1 MTASAFADVERVSPS
16 LSAFVTRENGVRRL
30 NLLVEGARCANCITA
45 IEAQARAEAGV
56 TARFNLTLNRLS
68 LEWRGGAEVADA
80 CAKRLRKAGYRVA
93 PFELEAVDEAE
104 RRVSRE
110 LLKALA
116 VAGFASSNVM
126 MLAVAVWAGQAH
138 EMPPAVQHLL
148 QWLSMIVATPAV
160 LYAGGPFYRSAWR
173 ALKAGRTNMDVPI
186 SVGVI
191 LTLAMSIVEAT
202 RRGADV
208 YFDSA
213 LALLF
218 VLLVGRWFEHAARK
232 RSRAAVQRLAA
243 LRPATAEVVE
253 PDGAV
258 RTIRADALSPGM
270 TVRIRPGETF
280 PADAVVVDG
289 RSDLDVSLVTGESL
303 PAAVGPGDAVLS
315 GSANGRGLL
324 TARVVRAADDSHLAS
339 VVRLVEAAEAR
350 GGRTRA
356 LADRVAAVWT
366 PVVHG
371 AALATFIG
379 WWLFGGDPAK
389 AMVAAVSVLI
399 IACPCAVGLAVPTV
413 QVRAA
418 GTLLRRGV
426 LMRSGEALERL
437 AAVDH
442 VVLDKTGTLTWG
454 RMRLVRAPESPDVL
468 TAAAALGAA
477 SGHPLSRAVAAMVV
491 PAADVRNLVEHPGQ
505 GVSGRDPFG
514 EIRLGSWA
522 FVTGGASDPEPVA
535 SAPDGARVWI
545 GRDRIP
551 LGEFVFLDQLRP
563 DAAETVQRLC
573 KAGLTVEIV
582 SGDGV
587 ESVKAAARAL
597 RVAEAR
603 GAQTPAAKQAR
614 LDDLRAQGRRVL
626 MVGDGLND
634 APSLAAA
641 DVSVSFADAAG
652 VSRTLAD
659 FVLPSDRLS
668 RLSDILFV
676 ARRARSVM
684 RQNLTLAFLYNAA
697 LAPLAMAGLVTPFWA
712 AIAMAASSLTV
723 TLNGLRV
730 GVAPG
735 AKTI

>member
-1 MTASAFADVERVSPS
+1 MTQAFVDAGAPS
-16 LSAFVTRENGVRRL
+16 LAPFVMRERGLRRL
-30 NLLVEGARCANCITA
+30 NLLVEGARCSNCIAA

-56 TARFNLTLNRLS
+56 TARFNLTLNRLT
-68 LEWRGGAEVADA
+68 LEWRGDADVADA
-80 CAKRLRKAGYRVA
+80 CAGRLRRAGYRVA

-138 EMPPAVQHLL
+138 DMPPAVQHLL

-186 SVGVI
+186 SLGVI
-191 LTLAMSIVEAT
+191 LTLAMSIVEAI

-258 RTIRADALSPGM
+258 RTIRADALSPAM
-270 TVRIRPGETF
+270 TVRIRPGETC

-379 WWLFGGDPAK
+379 WWLLGGDPAR

-418 GTLLRRGV
+418 GSLLGRGV

-442 VVLDKTGTLTWG
+442 VALDKTGTLTWG
-454 RMRLVRAPESPDVL
+454 RMRLMRAPESPKVL
-468 TAAAALGAA
+468 AAAAALGAA
-477 SGHPLSRAVAAMVV
+477 SGHPLSRAVAALAT
-491 PAADVRNLVEHPGQ
+491 PAADVSDVVEHPGQ
-505 GVSGRDPFG
+505 GVSGREAAGD
-514 EIRLGSWA
+514 IRLGSWA
-522 FVTGGASDPEPVA
+522 FVVGGAPDPEPA
-535 SAPDGARVWI
+535 ADEFGGARVWF
-545 GRDRIP
+545 GRDGRP
-551 LGEFVFLDQLRP
+551 VGEFVFADELRP
-563 DAAETVQRLC
+563 DAVQTVERLR
-573 KAGLTVEIV
+573 KAGLTVEIL
-582 SGDGV
+582 SGDAVG
-587 ESVKAAARAL
+587 SVTAVAKAL
-597 RVAEAR
+597 GVAEAH

-641 DVSVSFADAAG
+641 DVSASFADAAG

-668 RLSDILFV
+668 RLAETLSV
-676 ARRARSVM
+676 ARRARSVT
-684 RQNLTLAFLYNAA
+684 RQNLTLAFVYNAA

-723 TLNGLRV
+723 TLNALRV
-730 GVAPG
+730 GIMPG
-735 AKTI
+735 EDET